1 MPKFPPIPE
10 QPAPYR
16 AMLDYARQTYGE
28 AVAGELEREFLK
40 AAARNRRA
48 ATLAA
53 YAAELPRLRQR
64 LAETPGSSRKAGDL
78 ARKIALREAALA
90 NPQAYIDDPRGEA

>member
-16 AMLDYARQTYGE
+16 AMLDYARSRYGDQ
-28 AVAGELEREFLK
+28 VAGELEREFLR

-48 ATLAA
+48 ATLAT
-53 YAAELPRLRQR
+53 YAGELPRLREK
-64 LAETPGSSRKAGDL
+64 LTKAPAGSRKAGDL
-78 ARKIALREAALA
+78 ARQIALREAALA
-90 NPQAYIDDPRGEA
+90 NPGAYIDDPHG